1 MNVPWQQDLK
11 EIKDRL
17 RRTET
22 RVTKWLESQGFETGV
37 QRPQM
42 TGNAIEV
49 PSSSC
54 SIKDLLAVVPEN
66 WSGESEI
73 VVTVKGDY
81 LMSIYLQP
89 ED

>member
-1 MNVPWQQDLK
+1 MNAPWQADLK

-37 QRPQM
+37 QRPHWEA
-42 TGNAIEV
+42 GKIEV

-54 SIKDLLAVVPEN
+54 SIKDLLSAIPET
-66 WSGESEI
+66 WDGESEI
-73 VVTVKGDY
+73 VVRVKGDY
-81 LMSIYLQP
+81 LMSVYLHP